1 MTGPTAMPA
10 CTPIET
16 MLLAHERSFSDSTR
30 FGIAARDAE
39 KNGSSAIADPNAR
52 AIRTPGS
59 FAKTIAAKKTGRDRL
74 GPDHHGPA
82 VVSVS
87 ERPREGTDQAGDAER
102 EQERQRLHERRVGSL
117 PHGVVEGRVRGG
129 STGDGDESSDGE
141 TTNVGLR

>member
-16 MLLAHERSFSDSTR
+16 RLFAHERSSSDSTR

-52 AIRTPGS
+52 AISTPGS

-74 GPDHHGPA
+74 RPDHHGPA
-82 VVSVS
+82 VVPVPQ
-87 ERPREGTDQAGDAER
+87 RAREGTDQAGDTER
-102 EQERQRLHERRVGSL
+102 EQERERLHERRVGSL
-117 PHGVVEGRVRGG
+117 PHRVVEGRVRGG
-129 STGDGDESSDGE
+129 TAGDGDEPSERE